1 MSERITDLC
10 NKVADIK
17 YDAQQVLDELHRLE
31 HEEHE
36 RFTQFLIAQALMA
49 RPNIFESFDYEDIWL
64 AASRLL
70 PEYLESD
77 LRDQGTDFQVVDTFL
92 DTIPVSTLKSLDS

>member
-1 MSERITDLC
+1 MIERIVNLR

-17 YDAQQVLDELHRLE
+17 YDTQQVLDELHSLE
-31 HEEHE
+31 HEHIET
-36 RFTQFLIAQALMA
+36 FTQFLIAQALMA

-77 LRDQGTDFQVVDTFL
+77 LRDQGTDFQMVDAFI
-92 DTIPVSTLKSLDS
+92 DTIPVSTLKSLES

>member
-1 MSERITDLC
+1 MSEKITDLC

-17 YDAQQVLDELHRLE
+17 YDTQQVLDELHRLE
-31 HEEHE
+31 HVENE

-49 RPNIFESFDYEDIWL
+49 RPSIFESFDYEDIWS

-70 PEYLESD
+70 PEYLKSD
-77 LRDQGTDFQVVDTFL
+77 LRNQGTDFQMVDMFL
-92 DTIPVSTLKSLDS
+92 DTIPVSNLKSLDS